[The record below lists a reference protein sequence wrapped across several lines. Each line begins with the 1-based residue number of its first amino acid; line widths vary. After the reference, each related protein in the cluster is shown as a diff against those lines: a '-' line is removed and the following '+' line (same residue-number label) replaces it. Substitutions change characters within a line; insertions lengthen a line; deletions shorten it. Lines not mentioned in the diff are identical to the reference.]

1 MRVESLE
8 CKHYRNLSDVSLSCP
23 EELHLFVGPNAQG
36 KTNLLESL
44 YCLALGKSHRSRSHK
59 DLIQFGQHHANI
71 KASVKR
77 GQQGVRL
84 EVKLSE
90 KGKKVIRNGIE
101 QRKLSQYIGTLPA
114 VLFAPEDLAI
124 VKGSPQIRRRFLD
137 MEIGQVSP
145 TYVHNLTQ
153 LNKLLT
159 QRNSLLKQSA
169 QKRNAQFSL
178 LEVLD
183 EQFIHISVQLWKKRF
198 QFLASLQEWAKEIHR
213 AITRQQEE
221 LLVEY
226 RSSLPISA
234 LQDEQEWGN
243 LLKQE
248 LEQKRDKELM
258 RGSTLVGPHR
268 DDLYLS
274 VNGLNLHLYGS
285 QGQQRTAALSL
296 KLAEIELIRQETG
309 YYPILLLDDVLSEL
323 DDSRKTHLLEAIRGK
338 VQTFVTTTGLEGIDP
353 ETIARARI
361 YQVRQ
366 GSITELG
373 G

>member
-8 CKHYRNLSDVSLSCP
+8 CQQYRNLNEVSLSCP
-23 EELHLFVGPNAQG
+23 EDLHLFVGPNAQG
-36 KTNLLESL
+36 KTNLLEAL
-44 YCLALGKSHRSRSHK
+44 YVLALGKSHRTRSHK
-59 DLIQFGQHHANI
+59 DLIRFGQSQAKL
-71 KASVKR
+71 KARVKK
-77 GQQGVRL
+77 GQQAIRL
-84 EVKLSE
+84 EVKLSA

-101 QRKLSQYIGTLPA
+101 QPKLSQYIGTLPA

-145 TYVHNLTQ
+145 SYVHNLTQ
-153 LNKLLT
+153 LNRLLT
-159 QRNSLLKQSA
+159 QRNSLLKQMA
-169 QKRNAQFSL
+169 QQRKTESPL

-198 QFLASLQEWAKEIHR
+198 HFLASLQEWAKEIHY
-213 AITRQQEE
+213 AITNRQEE
-221 LLVEY
+221 LGVEY
-226 RSSLPISA
+226 RSHLAISA
-234 LQDEQEWGN
+234 LEDEQAWSK
-243 LLKQE
+243 LLKQQ
-248 LEQKRDKELM
+248 LEKNRDKELM
-258 RGSTLVGPHR
+258 RGNTLVGPHR

-338 VQTFVTTTGLEGIDP
+338 VQTFVTVTGLEGIDP
-353 ETIARARI
+353 NTLSRARI